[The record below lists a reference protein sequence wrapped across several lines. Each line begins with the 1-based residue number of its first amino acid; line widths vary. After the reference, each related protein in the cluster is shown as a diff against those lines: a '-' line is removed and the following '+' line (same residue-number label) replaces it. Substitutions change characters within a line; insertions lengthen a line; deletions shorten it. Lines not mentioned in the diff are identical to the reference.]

1 MDETLRQIV
10 ARIALLIDETKDSS
24 IELRE
29 IRSQYAAIDIYQ
41 KVFQQTYSEM
51 MSVLDKSFEKKIG
64 VGMDATKLEIP
75 NTHEKAQNLLIRELE
90 KKLNQQTELIE
101 KQRLK
106 IDLYVDLYEAILD
119 RVMDKVK

>member
-1 MDETLRQIV
+1 
-10 ARIALLIDETKDSS
+10 
-24 IELRE
+24 
-29 IRSQYAAIDIYQ
+29 
-41 KVFQQTYSEM
+41 
-51 MSVLDKSFEKKIG
+51 
-64 VGMDATKLEIP
+64 MDATKLEIP